1 MSQRT
6 LNFNAMA
13 AASQKQLMD
22 MTPSAYLI
30 NSGDV
35 GANILIP
42 PGGRVGFVHVELDA
56 GGTAGATVV
65 ADYSTDLTGAVH
77 RLAPPA

>member
-42 PGGRVGFVHVELDA
+42 PGGRVGGS
-56 GGTAGATVV
+56 GGCG
-65 ADYSTDLTGAVH
+65 TGGGGSC
-77 RLAPPA
+77 RWCNDG